1 MHALKNDAL
10 RELSAIEQ
18 RVSEI
23 RRMVEVDVY
32 CVEILCQAY
41 DIRKA
46 IEELEDRILQ
56 GHLRGCV
63 PEGIKE
69 GKLEEVQQALLQ
81 LYSMV
86 GNRLS

>member
-1 MHALKNDAL
+1 MHAQKDATL
-10 RELSAIEQ
+10 RGLSEIEQ

-23 RRMVEVDVY
+23 RQMVEEDVY
-32 CVEILCQAY
+32 CVEILRQAY

-46 IEELEDRILQ
+46 IEELENSILQ
-56 GHLRGCV
+56 GHLQGCV

-69 GKLEEVQQALLQ
+69 GKLEAVQQELLQ

-86 GNRLS
+86 GNR